1 MSANCKPSS
10 GGVGDRAREI
20 SCSQSIPPTHL
31 SVVVESIPETL
42 RLAVQWLV
50 WKYEWRAD
58 KTGGKWTK
66 VPYDPKT
73 GKRARSNGPE
83 TWATSAAALRVH
95 QGGGYAGIG
104 FAFRDGD
111 GLAGVDLDH
120 VIDPDTS
127 EALPWAL
134 EILEAFKGT
143 YAEISPSGTGLR
155 IFCIG
160 KAIRCGK
167 GTENKAV
174 ELYDHSSPRYLT
186 VTGHHWPG
194 SSPVITEQQPALDWL
209 HSKYFAPKAK
219 PNGTGKPK
227 PDGFIPPAG
236 DDGAIIEQAL
246 KARNGAKLRALL
258 AGDANG
264 YPSQSEA
271 DAALCSTLAFWTQ
284 DPAQMDRI
292 FRGSGLM
299 RDKWDTKHHADGRTY
314 GEATIDHALQSV
326 GKTYTETLREK
337 AARVQGKVNAKTEAR
352 PNPATGDDSWPRL
365 EWRPETCQD
374 IGDTD
379 MGNAQRIFDQGG
391 RNMMFVRE
399 VGWHAWGGFR
409 WMFNEAGAKR
419 LADALPKW
427 VLVEAAE
434 LLTKA
439 AAEPDNRQRNA
450 LNDMASALQ
459 SWAKKCEKAATID
472 AALQMLE
479 RRLIV
484 EPTEADADSFLLAVA
499 NGTLDLRTGQLRP
512 SRRGDFIT
520 RGSDI
525 RFDPAATCPTFIKF
539 MERIFH
545 AHPEVIPFLQRAI
558 GYTLTGDTRE
568 QCVFIAH
575 GDGSNGKSTLV
586 KVLEWLLGDYAR
598 QAAPDLLLT
607 KTGDRHPTEIADL
620 RGARLVATVETG
632 EGRRMAESLLKQMS
646 GGDKLKGR
654 YMRRDFFE
662 FDPTFKVWLAT
673 NHKPA
678 IRGTDHGIWRRIR
691 LIPFEETIG
700 DSEKDPA
707 LPAKLKAELPGIMA
721 WAVRG
726 CLEWQRDGLKPP
738 DVVKA
743 ATDAYRAEQ
752 DVLAAFLDE
761 CCVVN
766 RRAEARAADLYKAY
780 TEWCE
785 RTGEYADKQR
795 KFGES
800 LTERGFERDKGTAG
814 VRVYRGIGLLDS
826 GVSGASGAVF
836 PKTPIE
842 GNFPDKPQN
851 HATNATCATQT
862 HPVCLSCVHWSDRC
876 GAGLAVSDPSME
888 RICWHFVVR
897 TRADREVL

>member
-1 MSANCKPSS
+1 MSQP
-10 GGVGDRAREI
+10 
-20 SCSQSIPPTHL
+20 IPPTPA
-31 SVVVESIPETL
+31 SVLAESIPETL
-42 RLAVQWLV
+42 RLTAQWLV

-104 FAFRDGD
+104 FAFQDGD

-120 VIDPDTS
+120 VIDPGTG

-134 EILEAFKGT
+134 EILERFKGT

-155 IFCIG
+155 IFCVG
-160 KAIRCGK
+160 KAVRCGK

-174 ELYDHSSPRYLT
+174 ELYDHTSPRYLT

-194 SSPVITEQQPALDWL
+194 SSPAVTEQQDALDWL
-209 HSKYFAPKAK
+209 HSKYFAPKVK
-219 PNGTGKPK
+219 PNGTSKPK
-227 PDGFIPPAG
+227 PEGFALPSG
-236 DDGAIIEQAL
+236 DDGTVIEQAL
-246 KARNGAKLRALL
+246 KAKNGAKLRALL
-258 AGDANG
+258 AGDVSG

-271 DAALCSTLAFWTQ
+271 DAALCSALAFWTQ
-284 DPAQMDRI
+284 DPAQLDRI
-292 FRGSGLM
+292 FRNSGLM

-314 GEATIDHALQSV
+314 GEATIDRTLQNA
-326 GKTYTETLREK
+326 GKTYADTLREK
-337 AARVQGKVNAKTEAR
+337 AARTAAKAKIKVDVPKALD
-352 PNPATGDDSWPRL
+352 GDSWPRL

-379 MGNAQRIFDQGG
+379 MGNAQRLFDRDG
-391 RNMMFVRE
+391 RNMLFVRE

-427 VLVEAAE
+427 VLAEAAE
-434 LLTKA
+434 LLVKA
-439 AAEPDNRQRNA
+439 AAEQDNRQRTA
-450 LNDMASALQ
+450 LNDMATALQ

-484 EPTEADADSFLLAVA
+484 EPTEADADHFLLAVA

-525 RFDPAATCPTFIKF
+525 RFDPAATCPTFIRF
-539 MERIFH
+539 MERIFR
-545 AHPEVIPFLQRAI
+545 AHPEVIPFLRRAI

-586 KVLEWLLGDYAR
+586 KVLEWILGDYAK

-632 EGRRMAESLLKQMS
+632 EGRRLAESLLKQMS

-691 LIPFEETIG
+691 LIPFAETIG
-700 DSEKDPA
+700 DDEKDPA
-707 LPAKLKAELPGIMA
+707 LPAKLKAELPGILA

-738 DVVKA
+738 EVVTV
-743 ATDAYRAEQ
+743 ATNAYRAEQ
-752 DVLAAFLDE
+752 DVLAAFLEE

-766 RRAEARAADLYKAY
+766 RRAEARAADLYRAY
-780 TEWCE
+780 TDWCE
-785 RTGEYADKQR
+785 RTGEYAEKQR

-814 VRVYRGIGLLDS
+814 ARIYRGIGLLDS
-826 GVSGASGAVF
+826 GASGASGAVF
-836 PKTPIE
+836 HKTPIE
-842 GNFPDKPQN
+842 ANFLELPEN
-851 HATNATCATQT
+851 SATNATCATQARA
-862 HPVCLSCVHWSDRC
+862 VCLSCVHWFGYC
-876 GAGLAVSDPSME
+876 KAGFAVSDPDIE
-888 RICWHFVVR
+888 RLCGKFAV
-897 TRADREVL
+897 ANREAI